1 MSKNWFY
8 TTMILCVGLA
18 FASCNKDD
26 DIIDPPDNNEAKTAD
41 INIGGEKQ
49 PNQVYINLVTGEQT
63 VVNRGSWDLA
73 LHSGTED
80 RVLLNSSVGMLARSS
95 GKTDF
100 GAVTSADTSGWSNQF
115 SLDAIFAALFAE
127 EPPAWLA
134 QTSAWFDDPSGDL
147 TGTAIAKI
155 GTLPDQNE
163 VYFINRGKDPD
174 GNERG
179 WMKLKVTLAQNDVYQ
194 LQYGELDDP
203 DGTILPAAK
212 NTDYNFVFVS
222 FDAGK
227 VNVEPTKDEWH
238 LCFTTFTIEQNFG
251 SVIPYLINDYVIHNR
266 NIFGTGE
273 VVFTQGEDISTEFE
287 AFSSADLSTVIFQ
300 TEIDAIGSGWRTV
313 ANPQVPG
320 SVTGVKM
327 DRFYI
332 VQSDFSANF
341 KVLFTGMLNQTG
353 ERGYPR
359 IRYNDL

>member
-1 MSKNWFY
+1 MKKHWFY
-8 TTMILCVGLA
+8 TLCILSLGL
-18 FASCNKDD
+18 FITSCDKDD

-41 INIGGEKQ
+41 INVGGDMQ
-49 PNQVYINLVTGEQT
+49 PNQVYFNLATGEQT
-63 VVNRGSWDLA
+63 VVNRDSWDLA
-73 LHSGTED
+73 LYSGTED
-80 RVLLNSSVGMLARSS
+80 RVVLNSSVGMLARSS
-95 GKTDF
+95 EKTDF
-100 GAVTSADTSGWSNQF
+100 STVTAADTMGWGHQF

-134 QTSAWFDDPSGDL
+134 QTSAWYDDPSGDL
-147 TGTAIAKI
+147 ASTAIAEI

-163 VYFINRGKDPD
+163 VYFINRGKDPA

-194 LQYGELDDP
+194 LQYGALDDP
-203 DGTILPAAK
+203 DGTILPTAK
-212 NTDYNFVFVS
+212 NANYNFVFVS

-227 VNVEPTKDEWH
+227 VNIEPPKDEWH
-238 LCFTTFTIEQNFG
+238 LCFTTLTINQNFG
-251 SVIPYLINDYVIHNR
+251 FVIPYLINDYVIHNR

-273 VVFTQGEDISTEFE
+273 VVFTQGEVISTEFDN
-287 AFSSADLSTVIFQ
+287 FSSADLSTVIFE
-300 TEIDAIGSGWRTV
+300 TRIDAIGSDWRTV

-320 SVTGVKM
+320 SVTGVRM

-341 KVLFTGMLNQTG
+341 KVLFTGMLSETG